1 MPWIKWCD
9 RLWRVFSAS
18 LSECLQIIARCSLLP
33 QTASF
38 VLITWSRHCQL
49 HRLRL
54 TGESALQELVLLGLH
69 RFQGGDSSQ
78 TRGYNR
84 CCTLTTKLL
93 ALSQSIRC
101 FRDDCRSFE
110 PIHNRTLDILDIGI
124 QVCINQNQNWKHKL
138 FVQLLTVFLFSMLFV
153 HFVHF
158 AIFFGI
164 PLTNSTL
171 DFT

>member
-124 QVCINQNQNWKHKL
+124 QVCINQNQIENTNYL
-138 FVQLLTVFLFSMLFV
+138 YNYLQSSCFLCFSFISSILP
-153 HFVHF
+153 
-158 AIFFGI
+158 FF
-164 PLTNSTL
+164 LESL
-171 DFT
+171 